1 MKLSTKHLS
10 ILFGVL
16 TVLLLCIGSAAVA
29 YNYSYMQFAIIY
41 EGASAPASIAFLVAI
56 PFLPAIAVTAFLT
69 FIFNKRSKSD

>member
-10 ILFGVL
+10 ILFGAL